1 MPQAKAGWLI
11 KQGSFTFFVYRR
23 IVNMEGIL
31 DLKSPK
37 VRVDEPSELTKKAR
51 SSHQHLP
58 LRLAP
63 VIAHLLSLG

>member
-37 VRVDEPSELTKKAR
+37 GSVDEPSKLIKKAR
-51 SSHQHLP
+51 SPHQQIP
-58 LRLAP
+58 LRLVP
-63 VIAHLLSLG
+63 VIKHLLSLG

>member
-11 KQGSFTFFVYRR
+11 KQGSFTFFYKR

-37 VRVDEPSELTKKAR
+37 VRVDESSKLT
-51 SSHQHLP
+51 
-58 LRLAP
+58 
-63 VIAHLLSLG
+63 